1 MSDDLMDGKSNN
13 MSANLGPQLKAAREA
28 LGWSVE
34 HAAEQLK
41 WAPRQI
47 SALEADDYQILHDIA
62 TVRGFVRAYAKLLR
76 LDPAPLM
83 AVLEKQNVLTNEIFP
98 VRRELATP
106 FAKVRLPSMHKRGL
120 SANTWGLMAA
130 IILVIG
136 VVVAGQMGYLK
147 PLSPDLL
154 KPPPALASAPTPA
167 APSSESINTPINTPI
182 TAPTSAS
189 APMIASSQVSGSTGN
204 PALAAQPPAVV
215 PTAVPT
221 AVPTVV
227 PTPPAPVASEN
238 VLVLKVLKDSWVQVK
253 TINGNVMLSRL
264 LKEGETETVPMSN
277 PVQVVIGNA
286 AGIEA
291 TLRGAPLP
299 LKSGAGNIARLT
311 LQ

>member
-1 MSDDLMDGKSNN
+1 MNDSVIDAKLNTVSTK
-13 MSANLGPQLKAAREA
+13 LGPQLKVAREA
-28 LGWSVE
+28 FGWSVE

-41 WAPRQI
+41 WAPRQL
-47 SALEADDYQILHDIA
+47 SALEADDYQILRDIA
-62 TVRGFVRAYAKLLR
+62 TVRGFVRAYAKLLK
-76 LDPAPLM
+76 LDPAPLI
-83 AVLEKQNVLTNEIFP
+83 ATLEKQNVLTNDVFP

-120 SANTWGLMAA
+120 SANTWGLIAA

-147 PLSPDLL
+147 PLPPDLL
-154 KPPPALASAPTPA
+154 KQPPTLASAPAPTATPA
-167 APSSESINTPINTPI
+167 PASPSSSSAITTSIPASIP
-182 TAPTSAS
+182 APTPVSIPAS
-189 APMIASSQVSGSTGN
+189 SPTIVSSQVPRPTEN
-204 PALAAQPPAVV
+204 AALAAKPPSPA
-215 PTAVPT
+215 
-221 AVPTVV
+221 
-227 PTPPAPVASEN
+227 PAPVSAEN

-253 TINGNVMLSRL
+253 TVSGNVMLSRL
-264 LKEGETETVPMSN
+264 LKAGETETVPMSN

-291 TLRGAPLP
+291 TLRGTPLT